1 MSVTSESV
9 AADIKPKTIYGS
21 DTKTSHAWLWK
32 GQRTFDANG
41 GAIHKQIHKSLT
53 DISYYILIV
62 TGENGQSGCFQLE
75 GKLVIAIY
83 RTGIA
88 CAMFTATC
96 ALSLPAQ
103 ATLGERVSSA
113 GSDQVRMHATAHG
126 ATSRIAYTVHLI
138 TLPSGTVVREY
149 VAANG
154 IVFGVAWEGPTLPNL
169 KAALGEAFDQYAAA
183 TAMRRAT
190 PLAVSN
196 DALVV
201 FSGGHLRAF
210 AGYAYLPQALPAGVD
225 ASVIQ

>member
-1 MSVTSESV
+1 M
-9 AADIKPKTIYGS
+9 
-21 DTKTSHAWLWK
+21 
-32 GQRTFDANG
+32 R
-41 GAIHKQIHKSLT
+41 
-53 DISYYILIV
+53 
-62 TGENGQSGCFQLE
+62 
-75 GKLVIAIY
+75 AIY
-83 RTGIA
+83 RAGIA
-88 CAMFTATC
+88 RAMLVVTC
-96 ALSLPAQ
+96 ALSLSAQ
-103 ATLGERVSSA
+103 AALGERVSGV
-113 GSDQVRMHATAHG
+113 GSDQVRVHATAHG
-126 ATSRIAYTVHLI
+126 ATSQIAYTVHLI

-169 KAALGEAFDQYAAA
+169 KAALGEAFDQYVAAIA
-183 TAMRRAT
+183 TRQAT